1 MDKEHDV
8 KTEMMP
14 EAEGKDEAQSSAFP
28 YPPPLGK
35 CRECSEECIDI
46 FVNVVKAK
54 NVQKDEVIVGYVDE
68 FGVVHGRE
76 ICLDPSVCCCA
87 EGISGP
93 VTCVEDVRVRNLK
106 TREDFVCSGQ
116 VRVHL
121 KFDLIIIY
129 RALCTFATPASV
141 SCNGKPEEVFCVETL
156 RDVTF
161 TKEITLD
168 EFCPPLT
175 AEEFRNEVDRSEI
188 IVRNFRFE
196 VEVNG
201 RCSGVTINVTDPNRD
216 QCIPNP
222 EGPGTCIS
230 LTVFADIT
238 DKLGKMEDILVCGR
252 RGID

>member
-1 MDKEHDV
+1 
-8 KTEMMP
+8 MP
-14 EAEGKDEAQSSAFP
+14 KKHLDCAQ
-28 YPPPLGK
+28 
-35 CRECSEECIDI
+35 ECIDV
-46 FVNVVKAK
+46 FVNVIKAK
-54 NVQKDEVIVGYVDE
+54 NIQRDEVIVGFVDE
-68 FGVVHGRE
+68 YGVLHGRE
-76 ICLDPSVCCCA
+76 ICLDPSICCCA
-87 EGISGP
+87 EGVSGP
-93 VTCVEDVRVRNLK
+93 VTCVEDVRIRNLRTK
-106 TREDFVCSGQ
+106 EDLLCSGRI
-116 VRVHL
+116 RVHL
-121 KFDLIIIY
+121 KFDVVIIY
-129 RALCTFATPASV
+129 RALCSFNTV
-141 SCNGKPEEVFCVETL
+141 QCNGNSSAAEEVFCVETL
-156 RDVTF
+156 RDVIF

-175 AEEFRNEVDRSEI
+175 EEEFRNEVDRAEI